1 MNVVVKIS
9 IFLLCL
15 MFQLDASAQNISSKK
30 LKQQQSALEKK
41 INASKS
47 LLSKMKQNTKAS
59 LDDLR
64 LLENQIRYRERLLSN
79 YDNQIRSAELTIE
92 QKEKQI
98 IELKEKVVRL
108 KEQYRKLLLYAYKKR
123 SQYNKLMYVFTSK
136 DFNEARRRNNY
147 LKKLAEIQK
156 KQFVLIQQN
165 QELIADEIKSIDSE
179 RKSKLVIVDQ
189 KRSERAQIEED
200 RLQQKELYEKF
211 KSEENEL
218 LAELK
223 KNEEKKIILRNKI
236 QAAIKREIA
245 AAEAERKRELAR
257 LEAERKAKAEREAA
271 ATGTTTIPTTK
282 PTEVDLAST
291 KELALV
297 SANFE
302 SNRGRLPWPVGKGVI
317 SEKFGKNAHPS
328 IKNVYTNNRG
338 IDITS
343 PKNAQVR
350 SIFGGEVTSV
360 LNIPGAGKV
369 VIIKHG
375 NYRTV
380 YSNLQDT
387 YVKAGDKVNTKTMI
401 GSLLSQKGKS
411 NSILHFEVH
420 KVVGSSV
427 NCLNPSLWIVR

>member
-1 MNVVVKIS
+1 MNAVRNIL
-9 IFLLCL
+9 IFLL
-15 MFQLDASAQNISSKK
+15 FSAFSFEVSAQTVSSKK
-30 LKQQQSALEKK
+30 LKQQQAALEKK

-64 LLENQIRYRERLLSN
+64 VLENQIRYRERLLSN

-92 QKEKQI
+92 QKGNQI
-98 IELKEKVVRL
+98 VELKEKVSKL
-108 KEQYRKLLLYAYKKR
+108 KEQYRKLLLYSYKKR
-123 SQYNKLMYVFTSK
+123 SEYNKLMYLFTSES
-136 DFNEARRRNNY
+136 FNEARRRKNY
-147 LKKLAEIQK
+147 LNKLAEIQK
-156 KQFVLIQQN
+156 KQFLLIQQN
-165 QELIADEIKSIDSE
+165 QELIAQEIETIDAE

-189 KRSERAQIEED
+189 KRSERAKIEED
-200 RLQQKELYEKF
+200 RLQQKELYEKL
-211 KSEENEL
+211 KGEEDAL
-218 LAELK
+218 LAEVR
-223 KNEEKKIILRNKI
+223 KNEEKKAVLRNKI

-245 AAEAERKRELAR
+245 EAEARRKRELAR
-257 LEAERKAKAEREAA
+257 LEAERKAKEEKEA
-271 ATGTTTIPTTK
+271 ATGNVSTITK
-282 PTEVDLAST
+282 PKEIELEST
-291 KELALV
+291 KELALS

-302 SNRGRLPWPVGKGVI
+302 SNRGRLPWPVSKGVV
-317 SEKFGKNAHPS
+317 SEKFGKNAHPT

-350 SIFGGEVTSV
+350 SVFEGEVTSV

-387 YVKAGDKVNTKTMI
+387 YVKAGDKVKVKTII
-401 GSLLSQKGKS
+401 GSLLSKKETN

-427 NCLNPSLWIVR
+427 NCLNPSLWIAR